1 MAEAEQD
8 THERHEEHGRD
19 DEHGRDGKHGRDDE
33 HGRDGKHGGDDWHPQ
48 EPWWWG
54 IGPLGAGVL
63 VLVGVGWLLWLYVW
77 SSGAEDDA
85 GAGYGAG
92 KAVCVGL
99 VLLGGAVLERLR
111 SRAARGPGAGE
122 REED

>member
-8 THERHEEHGRD
+8 THERHEEHGRH
-19 DEHGRDGKHGRDDE
+19 ERHGRDGER
-33 HGRDGKHGGDDWHPQ
+33 GGDDWHPQ
-48 EPWWWG
+48 APWWWG
-54 IGPLGAGVL
+54 IGPVGAGVL

-99 VLLGGAVLERLR
+99 VLLGGALLQR
-111 SRAARGPGAGE
+111 SRGRAARGADGGE
-122 REED
+122 REEG